1 MFCKTIVC
9 GYIIR
14 HLQESFD
21 SSSVKLNAVAA
32 AAVALLTLLVF
43 DGQILTV
50 FGKFVS
56 LNDITLFRLDSF
68 KESGTV

>member
-1 MFCKTIVC
+1 MLCKTIVC

-32 AAVALLTLLVF
+32 AVALLTLLVF

-56 LNDITLFRLDSF
+56 PNDITLFRLDSF